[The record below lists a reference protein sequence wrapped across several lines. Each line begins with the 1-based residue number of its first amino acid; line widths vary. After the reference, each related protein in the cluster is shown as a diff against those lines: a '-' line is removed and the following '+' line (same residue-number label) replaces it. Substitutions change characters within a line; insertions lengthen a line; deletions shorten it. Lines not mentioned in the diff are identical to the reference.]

1 MIHQG
6 DNILYTRIESKPS
19 VGGESM
25 ARIPYEGDSAGKT
38 PRFCR
43 SDTFSKVIH
52 PRDKSWFV
60 HDVAD
65 IELLMNV
72 PIAEALRKRVCIF
85 GAKVEPEIPY
95 DGADPGVDTI
105 STND

>member
-38 PRFCR
+38 PGFCR

-52 PRDKSWFV
+52 PRDESWV
-60 HDVAD
+60 LCVACD
-65 IELLMNV
+65 IIGRIE
-72 PIAEALRKRVCIF
+72 CIL
-85 GAKVEPEIPY
+85 AAHSLQKVEPETPY